1 MKIVIVSTLLFGLAV
16 LTRADVPGIITYQG
30 RVTAFT
36 TNFTGAGQF
45 KFALINGVGG
55 QSLWSNN
62 GTSVNGSEPTLRVP
76 VSVAGGLFAVA
87 LGDTTLAGMT
97 VAIPTATFTNGDVR
111 LRIWFDDGTSGFAQL
126 SPDQRLTSAGYAMRA
141 ANVVDGAITGPQLA
155 PGFWNA
161 TNFPPDSVT
170 SAQLADTLAL
180 GATNASGRLD
190 IYRTTSNTP
199 AISLVGSESR
209 ISTYG
214 SDGLEQIRLYGTGW
228 GELWLNNNLA
238 NNATAVKLTAQGATG
253 GQLELRNTNGNN
265 RAVLEGENAGGTLT
279 LYQADGNTGAILYGN
294 EGAGSGA
301 LSLRNTNGSA
311 RLRAYGGPTS
321 GSFEMYDSDGTLTFN
336 ADAAE
341 GPEGAQLNLY
351 QANGAR
357 TVQLDAE
364 AGANGGGYLGLY
376 ENDGTE
382 LVTAEAYGDGSVTV
396 RQGDGSTGARLTA
409 NNGTG
414 GGAVNLYRDTGTFAG
429 QLTVDNSA
437 GYLGLANSAGVNHFI
452 GVGATASG
460 GAALYLQDAS
470 GTSTIQLLGAQPST
484 GGSRIEM
491 TQGDG
496 TLTVILDGEVGTGGG
511 GYLQLRNGAGV
522 GTITLDSDFSGEGRI
537 TTQVL
542 EITGGSDLAEN
553 FDIQSP
559 HAEPGMI
566 VRIDP
571 AHPGELA
578 VSDRAYDRTVAGV
591 VSGAG
596 GVKPGMLMGQRNSK
610 ADGKHPVAL
619 TGRVYCLVDASHG
632 AVEPGDLITTSA
644 TPGHGMKVTDHTRA
658 HGAII
663 GKAMTG
669 LANGKGLVLLLV
681 SLQ

>member
-1 MKIVIVSTLLFGLAV
+1 MKKLFAHRVLFGAALVALAGAIAA
-16 LTRADVPGIITYQG
+16 RAQVPGIVTYQG
-30 RVTAFT
+30 RVTSHG
-36 TNFTGAGQF
+36 TNFTGSGNF
-45 KFALINGVGG
+45 KFALLNGVGG
-55 QSLWSNN
+55 QSLWSND
-62 GTSVNGSEPTLRVP
+62 GSSANGSEPIRFTSVPVNEGLFNVQLGDTGLSNMTVIP
-76 VSVAGGLFAVA
+76 VSV
-87 LGDTTLAGMT
+87 
-97 VAIPTATFTNGDVR
+97 FTNGDVL
-111 LRIWFDDGTSGFAQL
+111 LRIWFDDGTSGIAQL
-126 SPDQRLTSAGYAMRA
+126 TPDQRLTSAGYAMRA
-141 ANVVDGAITGPQLA
+141 ANVVDGAITGTQLA

-180 GATNASGRLD
+180 GATNVTGRLD
-190 IYRTTSNTP
+190 IYRTTANTP

-294 EGAGSGA
+294 EGQGSGA
-301 LSLRNTNGSA
+301 LSLRNTNGSP

-321 GSFEMYDSDGTLTFN
+321 GSLELYDADGTLTFN

-341 GPEGAQLNLY
+341 GSQGAQLNLY
-351 QANGAR
+351 QASGAR

-364 AGANGGGYLGLY
+364 AGANGGGYLGL
-376 ENDGTE
+376 
-382 LVTAEAYGDGSVTV
+382 
-396 RQGDGSTGARLTA
+396 A
-409 NNGTG
+409 NNAGAYTIELLASTSSGQGSLFTMFNGLGGTTVSIDADASG
-414 GGAVNLYRDTGTFAG
+414 RGSAITLYNGTND
-429 QLTVDNSA
+429 V
-437 GYLGLANSAGVNHFI
+437 GVFLDGN
-452 GVGATASG
+452 SG
-460 GAALYLQDAS
+460 GAGLIEVRNNQGSMRAELDGQGTSGGGELVLRDEDGTTTVFIEAAEVAGNGAQIALY
-470 GTSTIQLLGAQPST
+470 
-484 GGSRIEM
+484 
-491 TQGDG
+491 
-496 TLTVILDGEVGTGGG
+496 
-511 GYLQLRNGAGV
+511 NGAGTA
-522 GTITLDSDFSGEGRI
+522 TIVLDADFGGESRI

-542 EITGGSDLAEN
+542 EITGGSDLSEN

-559 HAEPGMI
+559 RAEPGMI

-571 AHPGELA
+571 THPGELA

-596 GVKPGMLMGQRNSK
+596 GVKPGMLMGQRNTK

-619 TGRVYCLVDASHG
+619 TGRVYCLVDASAG
-632 AVEPGDLITTSA
+632 AIHPGDLITTSA
-644 TPGHGMKVTDHTRA
+644 TPGHGMKVTDHARA
-658 HGAII
+658 QGAII

-669 LANGKGLVLLLV
+669 LADGKGLVLLLV